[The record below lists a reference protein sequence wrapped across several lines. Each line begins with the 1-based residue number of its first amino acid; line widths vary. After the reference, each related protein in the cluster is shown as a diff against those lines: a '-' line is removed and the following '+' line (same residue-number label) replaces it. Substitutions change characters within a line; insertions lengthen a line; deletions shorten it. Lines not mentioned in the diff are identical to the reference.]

1 MVTEPNASVVGE
13 VDGDSHTVFLPSII
27 ESLTFWDLVMD
38 NLEKW
43 IVLAGGRITC
53 LRCTAKAKGSQAQC
67 RKPAIQGKTKCRTHG
82 GASTGPKTQAGKDA
96 IRQAHFK
103 HGRETQEVRAARSDK
118 SNELQ
123 ALEDIMHVMNM
134 TSAKRTRGRK
144 ALGYVPIKT
153 FEEARR
159 WIYLDLLKKHEAEKS
174 TET

>member
-1 MVTEPNASVVGE
+1 
-13 VDGDSHTVFLPSII
+13 
-27 ESLTFWDLVMD
+27 MD
-38 NLEKW
+38 NLEKM

-53 LRCTAKAKGSQAQC
+53 SRCTAKAKGSQTQC
-67 RKPAIQGKTKCRTHG
+67 RKPAMQGKTKCRTHG

-103 HGRETQEVRAARSDK
+103 HGRETQEVRAARSAKDA
-118 SNELQ
+118 EMQ

-144 ALGYVPIKT
+144 ALGYVPIRT

-159 WIYLDLLKKHEAEKS
+159 WIYLDLLKKHEAEKN
-174 TET
+174 TKA

>member
-1 MVTEPNASVVGE
+1 
-13 VDGDSHTVFLPSII
+13 
-27 ESLTFWDLVMD
+27 MD
-38 NLEKW
+38 NFEKL

-53 LRCTAKAKGSQAQC
+53 LRCTARAKGSQTQC
-67 RKPAIQGKTKCRTHG
+67 RKPAMQGKTKCRTHG

-96 IRQAHFK
+96 IRRAHFK
-103 HGRETQEVRAARSDK
+103 HGEQTLEAKTARSAKDA
-118 SNELQ
+118 EMQ

-159 WIYLDLLKKHEAEKS
+159 WIYLDLLRKHEAES
-174 TET
+174 GAES

>member
-1 MVTEPNASVVGE
+1 M
-13 VDGDSHTVFLPSII
+13 
-27 ESLTFWDLVMD
+27 
-38 NLEKW
+38 
-43 IVLAGGRITC
+43 
-53 LRCTAKAKGSQAQC
+53 
-67 RKPAIQGKTKCRTHG
+67 QGKTKCRTHG
-82 GASTGPKTQAGKDA
+82 GASTGPRTQAGKGA
-96 IRQAHFK
+96 IRRAHFK
-103 HGRETQEVRAARSDK
+103 HGEQTHEAKAARSAKDA
-118 SNELQ
+118 EMQ